1 MKFFSSKETN
11 SFLFI
16 LLILVCS
23 CNYKPLLN
31 KDNLGQLNFKT
42 IEISGDK
49 RIAQIIVNKLNIKKD
64 QTGNLD
70 LFIRGKKNTIVS
82 NKSITGKVLEYS
94 MTLSYQIEVKNNLT
108 AKTIYSKNI
117 LNTENYKA
125 SNMYSDTINNEKKII
140 ENISNLVAR
149 QIINEISLV
158 LRNDI

>member
-82 NKSITGKVLEYS
+82 NKSITGKVLEYN
-94 MTLSYQIEVKNNLT
+94 KNNV
-108 AKTIYSKNI
+108 KKKPIVP
-117 LNTENYKA
+117 
-125 SNMYSDTINNEKKII
+125 KKIPI
-140 ENISNLVAR
+140 STNDGENIVHA
-149 QIINEISLV
+149 
-158 LRNDI
+158 DGK